1 MPFKKGENG
10 MGGRKKGGKNKQ
22 QLIRHQTKKWEKIT
36 PHNIYNQEEIE
47 HRLNNNLPIYD
58 IIDTMNEKY
67 SKNKDGNK
75 NL

>member
-10 MGGRKKGGKNKQ
+10 SGGRKKGGKNKQ
-22 QLIRHQTKKWEKIT
+22 HLIRYQKKEWQKIT
-36 PHNIYNQEEIE
+36 KHNVYDQAEIE
-47 HRLNNNLPIYD
+47 HRLNNNLPID
-58 IIDTMNEKY
+58 DLIDTMNEKY